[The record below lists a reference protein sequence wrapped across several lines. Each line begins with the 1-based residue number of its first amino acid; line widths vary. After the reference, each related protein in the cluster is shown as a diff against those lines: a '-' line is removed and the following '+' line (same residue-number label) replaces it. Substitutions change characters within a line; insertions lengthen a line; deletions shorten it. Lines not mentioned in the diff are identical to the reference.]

1 MGCTYWTVLYF
12 PISKVHCPMNTGSLL
27 FTTLHCLRLMDCH
40 CNKDIPKKDVLRVLQ
55 REQGEEKMSQVALAA
70 RYCS

>member
-1 MGCTYWTVLYF
+1 
-12 PISKVHCPMNTGSLL
+12 MNTGSLL